1 LADDYRVIEMALKA
15 RPSQKT
21 IVEVGNPNY
30 WNGSK
35 EGIQSKDAVTI
46 DAAFQKEQL
55 ARLKD
60 VRQQLIDG
68 RLWSV

>member
-1 LADDYRVIEMALKA
+1 MADDYRVIEMALKA

-21 IVEVGNPNY
+21 IVEVGNP
-30 WNGSK
+30 K

-60 VRQQLIDG
+60 VRQQPIDG

>member
-1 LADDYRVIEMALKA
+1 MTRGDKPIIYANLLSYFWTAA
-15 RPSQKT
+15 
-21 IVEVGNPNY
+21 
-30 WNGSK
+30 K